1 MANAKVQGADG
12 GGLQGKISFSVVI
25 PVFNVEPYLGQ
36 CLDSMLPALRAEDE
50 IILLADLVG
59 GSPLTTAAN
68 VIAEENL
75 MGQTVMVGGVNLPF
89 ALSAVLMKDTMETP
103 ELIEDLLSESREVLK
118 EFRITNEESEDE
130 I

>member
-1 MANAKVQGADG
+1 M
-12 GGLQGKISFSVVI
+12 
-25 PVFNVEPYLGQ
+25 
-36 CLDSMLPALRAEDE
+36 
-50 IILLADLVG
+50 G